1 MKKTTVS
8 CAGHTVRSSRGA
20 ILAAALAALAF
31 ATPVMAQD
39 SFSIDEDAMFGSED
53 MVETVT
59 ESAAGSAVQSLLV
72 SESVRVGGSFSG
84 SAESSWTWNDPWEGT
99 IDITATDDYGLEPA
113 LSALLFF
120 DARPTEESR
129 FYGSLKTSW
138 PFTTSTSVLT
148 TAKPLTTPAPGDEV
162 TMSST
167 SITVPEV
174 EVFELFS
181 DFSWNDSLYFRFGKQ
196 TVNWGV
202 GYFFSPANILNLQE
216 IDPTDP
222 TAQLEGPVACRAL
235 YPVPGTQHN
244 LWAYTVFDSET
255 MKPEDTAVAA
265 KAEFVLGGW
274 ELGVGGYY
282 QKDDPIRGMLTASGS
297 VGQFSVFGEATLSRG
312 SGRSWVTSVSPTLA
326 LTGFVSTETDDE
338 SFFFQGTTGFRYSNS
353 DANITVMG
361 QYLYDGEGYSND
373 DREARIDEAVASE
386 TAIKAILAAS
396 GQDADEL
403 FSRFLKGLIYGSGQH
418 YAAATFSKS
427 ELLVDDLSFSLFA
440 MGNLSDFSGYIKPTL
455 SYAFFDGL
463 SLSTS
468 ASFAAGYDNGEYVV
482 LNDGR
487 ALSLSVSLTLGSG
500 AF

>member
-1 MKKTTVS
+1 MKNAAVSNSGRRVATTGKT
-8 CAGHTVRSSRGA
+8 A
-20 ILAAALAALAF
+20 LAVALAAFAF
-31 ATPVMAQD
+31 ATPAMAQD

-72 SESVRVGGSFSG
+72 SESVRVGGRFTG
-84 SAESSWTWNDPWEGT
+84 SADASWTWNDPWEGDF
-99 IDITATDDYGLEPA
+99 DITAPDDYGLVPS
-113 LSALLFF
+113 LSSLLFF

-129 FYGSLKTSW
+129 FYGSMKASW
-138 PFTTSTSVLT
+138 PFSASAGVLDSD
-148 TAKPLTTPAPGDEV
+148 GDA
-162 TMSST
+162 TGD
-167 SITVPEV
+167 TVSLPNIEI
-174 EVFELFS
+174 FELFS

-222 TAQLEGPVACRAL
+222 TAQLEGPVALRAL
-235 YPVPGTQHN
+235 YPIPGTQHN
-244 LWAYTVFDSET
+244 LWAYTVFDAAT

-265 KAEFVLGGW
+265 KAEFVFGGW

-297 VGQFSVFGEATLSRG
+297 VGQFSVFGEATVARG
-312 SGRSWVTSVSPTLA
+312 SDRSWVTSVSSALA
-326 LTGFVSTETDDE
+326 ASGFVATKTDDE
-338 SFFFQGTTGFRYSNS
+338 SIFFQGTTGFRYTNS

-361 QYLYDGEGYSND
+361 QYLYDGEGYPNA
-373 DREARIDEAVASE
+373 DREARITEAQDNE
-386 TAIKAILAAS
+386 TAIKAFLALADPTADVDAAFS
-396 GQDADEL
+396 G
-403 FSRFLKGLIYGSGQH
+403 FLKGLIYGSGRH

-427 ELLVDDLSFSLFA
+427 ELLVEDLSFSLFA
-440 MGNLSDFSGYIKPTL
+440 MGNLSDLSGYVKPTL
-455 SYAFFDGL
+455 SYSFFDGM

-468 ASFAAGYDNGEYVV
+468 ASFAVGFDDGEYVV

-487 ALSLSVSLTLGSG
+487 ALSLSISLTLGSG

>member
-8 CAGHTVRSSRGA
+8 NFSRRVPA
-20 ILAAALAALAF
+20 TRTMVLVAALGAFAF
-31 ATPVMAQD
+31 ATPAMAQD

-72 SESVRVGGSFSG
+72 SESVRVGGRFSG
-84 SAESSWTWNDPWEGT
+84 SAAASWTWNDPWEGSFEP
-99 IDITATDDYGLEPA
+99 TATDDYGLVPS

-138 PFTTSTSVLT
+138 PFTTSTS
-148 TAKPLTTPAPGDEV
+148 A
-162 TMSST
+162 
-167 SITVPEV
+167 

-222 TAQLEGPVACRAL
+222 TAQLEGPVALRAL
-235 YPVPGTQHN
+235 YPIPGTQHN
-244 LWAYTVFDSET
+244 LWAYTVFNSAT

-265 KAEFVLGGW
+265 KAEFVFGGW

-282 QKDDPIRGMLTASGS
+282 QKDDPIRGMLTAVGS
-297 VGQFSVFGEATLSRG
+297 VGQFSVFGEATVARG
-312 SGRSWVTSVSPTLA
+312 SDRSWVTSVSPLLA
-326 LTGFVSTETDDE
+326 SSGFVSTKTDDE
-338 SFFFQGTTGFRYSNS
+338 SIFFQGTTGFRYTIS
-353 DANITVMG
+353 DANITVLG
-361 QYLYDGEGYSND
+361 QYLYDGEGYSNA
-373 DREARIDEAVASE
+373 DREARIDEATASE
-386 TAIKAILAAS
+386 TAIKALLAMNPLVTDVDAAFS
-396 GQDADEL
+396 G
-403 FSRFLKGLIYGSGQH
+403 FLKRLIYGSGQH

-427 ELLVDDLSFSLFA
+427 ELLVDDLSFSVFA

-455 SYAFFDGL
+455 SYSFFDGL

-468 ASFAAGYDNGEYVV
+468 ASFAVGYDNGEYVV
-482 LNDGR
+482 LNDGH
-487 ALSLSVSLTLGSG
+487 ALSLSVTLTLGSG